1 MQDATQAQERV
12 HEEELSRRF
21 HQVVESAE
29 DEPVPASSSVLLE
42 SSVGGLGMDDLDDL
56 LARLKSGGG
65 LDMSKVAR
73 CERIIMKQQQRR
85 ASLELDRFQ
94 PWRCRAANRLMA
106 VIPASNTVE
115 TRTASSH
122 FAH

>member
-73 CERIIMKQQQRR
+73 CERRITKQQQRC
-85 ASLELDRFQ
+85 ASLELHCFQ
-94 PWRCRAANRLMA
+94 SWGCCAANRLMA
-106 VIPASNTVE
+106 VMPASDTVE
-115 TRTASSH
+115 TRSATSH
-122 FAH
+122 FTR